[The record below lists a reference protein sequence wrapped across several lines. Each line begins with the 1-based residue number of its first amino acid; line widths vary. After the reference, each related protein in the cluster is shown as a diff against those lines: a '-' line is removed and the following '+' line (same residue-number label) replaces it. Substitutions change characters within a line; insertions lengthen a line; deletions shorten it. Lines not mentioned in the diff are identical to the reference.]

1 MNKDNHLMLEALQSK
16 FTQGRGPVNDIVVSE
31 LHKMHNALNDMAT
44 MIDLNPSDEVD
55 QLLSK
60 IRDVADMLISERSAA
75 EDDAEAIMKN
85 HGAGQIEG
93 GSEEAENVPAEDA
106 QNQGLNANTLKAQK
120 LLDQCAQ
127 LLIQASRLKNVNWN
141 YSDENGEV
149 DLQNALENIKDY
161 AGQMSY

>member
-1 MNKDNHLMLEALQSK
+1 MNRDNKLILEALQSK
-16 FTQGRGPVNDIVVSE
+16 FTDRGHVNTIVVSE
-31 LHKMHNALNDMAT
+31 LHKVHNILNDMAT
-44 MIDLNPSDEVD
+44 MIELNQSDEVD

-60 IRDVADMLISERSAA
+60 IRDVADMLISDKPASQ
-75 EDDAEAIMKN
+75 DDIEPAMKN
-85 HGAGQIEG
+85 TGAGQIES